1 MDNRVAKAD
10 VTIKAPVEKV
20 WEALVTPA
28 IIKSYMFGT
37 DVQSEWKAGSP
48 IVWQGEYQGK
58 KYEDHGRILE
68 VVPQHKLRYSH
79 FSPLSG
85 LPDTPE
91 NYHQVT
97 IDLAGEDGSVKVALA
112 QDQNHSAQAQA
123 ESEKNWNVMLAGL
136 KKTVEAAS

>member
-20 WEALVTPA
+20 WDALVNPA

-48 IVWQGEYQGK
+48 IVWKGEYQGK

-85 LPDTPE
+85 LPDAPE

-97 IDLAGEDGSVKVALA
+97 IDLAGDDGSVKVALA

-123 ESEKNWNVMLAGL
+123 ESEKNWKVMLAGL

>member
-20 WEALVTPA
+20 WEALVNPA

-48 IVWQGEYQGK
+48 IVWKGEYQGK

-68 VVPQHKLRYSH
+68 VVPRHKLRYSH

-97 IDLAGEDGSVKVALA
+97 IDLAGENGSVKVALK
-112 QDQNHSAQAQA
+112 QDQNHSEQAQA
-123 ESEKNWNVMLAGL
+123 ESEKNWKAMLAGL